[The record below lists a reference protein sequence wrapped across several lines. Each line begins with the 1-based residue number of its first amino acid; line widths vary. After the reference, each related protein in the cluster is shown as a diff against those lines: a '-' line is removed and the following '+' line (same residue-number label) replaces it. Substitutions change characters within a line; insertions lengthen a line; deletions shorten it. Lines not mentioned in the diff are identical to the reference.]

1 MGLERKEEY
10 DSVIGRIPSDN
21 VEKKADNPREEKMT
35 RDENHLGSNGK
46 RKFENS
52 FKEHFT
58 LVIKEHEAKSR
69 DLRNSTRKR
78 QSRH

>member
-35 RDENHLGSNGK
+35 RDENHLRSNGK
-46 RKFENS
+46 
-52 FKEHFT
+52 
-58 LVIKEHEAKSR
+58 
-69 DLRNSTRKR
+69 
-78 QSRH
+78 